1 MPGANT
7 YSVPGDT
14 GGNREDL
21 RNVLTVLEPEE
32 TPVVSTMKKGPGPNA
47 TFVEVLAD
55 TLDSVNRTGI
65 PEGQDVTSFDN
76 KATKR
81 ARFGNYIHISR
92 RSFGVT
98 DVQQLV
104 DTAAVNSEY
113 DYGKRKAVQELKR
126 DIEAVVCGGQDR
138 TSGDQDTP
146 WATRGLFD
154 WIDSAGPSDVPS
166 SFRTPAA
173 QIHNG
178 ATITEVVLNG
188 MLQSLFETHGT
199 KKSYL
204 AVFSPELI
212 ELVDYFTRTEAAVAN
227 YTGASSATAGRFKVN
242 DNNSSKTISM
252 EVKTFN
258 SSFGKLALTP
268 SVFLNTDANGTFDDD
283 AGLIL
288 DQSLLELQTMD
299 DLHTI
304 DMTDEGGGKRG
315 YCKAIYSLCCKSP
328 RGLGK
333 LTAAD

>member
-1 MPGANT
+1 M
-7 YSVPGDT
+7 PGDT

-32 TPVVSTMKKGPGPNA
+32 TPVVSSMKKGPGPNA
-47 TFVEVLAD
+47 TFVEVLAN
-55 TLDSVNRTGI
+55 TLDSVKRTGI
-65 PEGQDVTSFDN
+65 PEGSDVVSFDN

-92 RSFGVT
+92 RTFGVT

-104 DTAAVNSEY
+104 DTAAVDSEY

-188 MLQSLFETHGT
+188 MLQSLFEVHGN

-212 ELVDYFTRTEAAVAN
+212 ELVDYFTRTENSAAQ
-227 YTGASSATAGRFKVN
+227 YTGASGATTGRFKVN

-258 SSFGKLALTP
+258 SSFGKLALAP

-299 DLHTI
+299 ALHTV

>member
-1 MPGANT
+1 M
-7 YSVPGDT
+7 
-14 GGNREDL
+14 
-21 RNVLTVLEPEE
+21 
-32 TPVVSTMKKGPGPNA
+32 
-47 TFVEVLAD
+47 
-55 TLDSVNRTGI
+55 
-65 PEGQDVTSFDN
+65 
-76 KATKR
+76 
-81 ARFGNYIHISR
+81 
-92 RSFGVT
+92 
-98 DVQQLV
+98 
-104 DTAAVNSEY
+104 
-113 DYGKRKAVQELKR
+113 KR

-178 ATITEVVLNG
+178 AAITEVVLNG

-212 ELVDYFTRTEAAVAN
+212 ELVDYFTRTENSAAQ
-227 YTGASSATAGRFKVN
+227 YTGASGATTGRFKVN

-258 SSFGKLALTP
+258 SSFGKLALAP
-268 SVFLNTDANGTFDDD
+268 SVFLNTDTSGTFDDD

-299 DLHTI
+299 ALHTV
-304 DMTDEGGGKRG
+304 DMDDEGGGKRG

>member
-1 MPGANT
+1 MPGANS

-21 RNVLTVLEPEE
+21 RDVLTILEPEE
-32 TPVVSTMKKGPGPNA
+32 TPVVSSMKKGPGPNA

-65 PEGQDVTSFDN
+65 PEGQDVASFDN

-104 DTAAVNSEY
+104 DTAAVDSEY

-126 DIEAVVCGGQDR
+126 DIEAVVCGAQDR
-138 TSGDQDTP
+138 QSGDQDTP

-166 SFRTPAA
+166 SFRTPSA
-173 QIHNG
+173 QVHDG
-178 ATITEVVLNG
+178 STITEVVLNG
-188 MLQSLFETHGT
+188 ILQSLFEVHGT
-199 KKSYL
+199 KKNYM

-212 ELVDYFTRTEAAVAN
+212 ELVDYFTRTEAAVGN
-227 YTGASSATAGRFKVN
+227 YTSAGSATTGRFKVN

-258 SSFGKLALTP
+258 SSFGKLALVP

-288 DQSLLELQTMD
+288 DTSLLELQTMD
-299 DLHTI
+299 NLHTV
-304 DMTDEGGGKRG
+304 DMIDEGGGKRG
-315 YCKAIYSLCCKSP
+315 YTKVIYSLCCKSP
-328 RGLGK
+328 RGLAK
-333 LTAAD
+333 LTDAD

>member
-1 MPGANT
+1 MPGANS

-32 TPVVSTMKKGPGPNA
+32 TPVVSSMKKGPGPNA

-104 DTAAVNSEY
+104 DTAAVDSEY

-138 TSGDQDTP
+138 TSGDQDTA

-173 QIHNG
+173 QVHNG
-178 ATITEVVLNG
+178 SVITEVGLNAI
-188 MLQSLFETHGT
+188 LQSLFEVHGT
-199 KKSYL
+199 KKSYM

-227 YTGASSATAGRFKVN
+227 YTGATSATTGRFKVN

-258 SSFGKLALTP
+258 SSFGKLALIP

-299 DLHTI
+299 SLHTV

-328 RGLGK
+328 RGLAK

>member
-1 MPGANT
+1 MPGANS
-7 YSVPGDT
+7 YSVPGVS
-14 GGNREDL
+14 GGNREEL
-21 RNVLTVLEPEE
+21 LNVLTVLEPEE
-32 TPVVSTMKKGPGPNA
+32 TPVVSSMRKGPAPES

-55 TLDSVNRTGI
+55 SLDSVNRTGI

-76 KATKR
+76 KATNR

-104 DTAAVNSEY
+104 DTAAVHSEY

-138 TSGDQDTP
+138 SLGDQDTA

-154 WIDSAGPSDVPS
+154 WIDSAGPADVPE
-166 SFRTPAA
+166 SFRTPSG
-173 QIHNG
+173 QIHDG
-178 ATITEVVLNG
+178 SAITEVALNG
-188 MLQSLFETHGT
+188 ILQSLFEVHGT

-204 AVFSPELI
+204 GVFSPELI
-212 ELVDYFTRTEAAVAN
+212 ELVDYFTRTEAKASDYTQA
-227 YTGASSATAGRFKVN
+227 TGATSGRFKVN
-242 DNNSSKTISM
+242 DNNASKTISM

-258 SSFGKLALTP
+258 SSFGKLALVP
-268 SVFLNTDANGTFDDD
+268 SVFLNTDANGTFDND

-288 DQSLLELQTMD
+288 DQSLLELKTMD
-299 DLHTI
+299 PLHTV
-304 DMTDEGGGKRG
+304 DLDDEGGGKRG
-315 YCKAIYSLCCKSP
+315 YAKCIYSLSCKSP
-328 RGLGK
+328 RGLAK

>member
-1 MPGANT
+1 MPGANS

-32 TPVVSTMKKGPGPNA
+32 TPVVSSMKKGPGPNA

-55 TLDSVNRTGI
+55 TLDTVNRTGI

-104 DTAAVNSEY
+104 DTAAVDSEY

-138 TSGDQDTP
+138 TSGDQDTA

-173 QIHNG
+173 QVHNG
-178 ATITEVVLNG
+178 SVITEVGLNAI
-188 MLQSLFETHGT
+188 LQSLFEVHGT
-199 KKSYL
+199 KKSYM

-212 ELVDYFTRTEAAVAN
+212 ELVDYFTRTENVASE
-227 YTGASSATAGRFKVN
+227 YTGATSATTGRFKVN

-258 SSFGKLALTP
+258 SSFGKLALIP

-299 DLHTI
+299 SLHTV
-304 DMTDEGGGKRG
+304 DMTNEGGGKRG

-328 RGLGK
+328 RGLAK

>member
-1 MPGANT
+1 
-7 YSVPGDT
+7 
-14 GGNREDL
+14 
-21 RNVLTVLEPEE
+21 
-32 TPVVSTMKKGPGPNA
+32 MKKGPGPNA

-55 TLDSVNRTGI
+55 TLDSVKRTGI
-65 PEGQDVTSFDN
+65 PEGSDVVSFDN

-92 RSFGVT
+92 RTFGVT

-166 SFRTPAA
+166 SFRTPSG

-178 ATITEVVLNG
+178 STITEVVLNG
-188 MLQSLFETHGT
+188 MLQSLFEVHGT

-204 AVFSPELI
+204 GVFSPELI
-212 ELVDYFTRTEAAVAN
+212 ELVDYFTRTENVATD
-227 YTGASSATAGRFKVN
+227 YTSATSATTGRFKVN

-268 SVFLNTDANGTFDDD
+268 SVFLNTDTNGTFDDD

-299 DLHTI
+299 DLHTV
-304 DMTDEGGGKRG
+304 DMDDEGGGKRG

-328 RGLGK
+328 RGLAK